1 MEGKICM
8 VTGAT
13 AGIGK
18 ATAHGLAEMGAKVI
32 VVGRNPEKC
41 ARVVEEI
48 RKATRNQNV
57 DCLLADLT
65 DLSQIHRLALHFQ
78 ESYPRLHVLINNAGA
93 IFLTRRETVDGIEM
107 TFALNHLSYFLL
119 TLLLL
124 DELKASAP
132 SRVVNVS
139 SNGHFGKR
147 LNFDDLQSER
157 GYKFMQVYGRSKL
170 ANLYFTFELARRLDG
185 TGVTVN
191 ALHPGFVATDMGK
204 NNGLLA
210 RLIVPLIHFRS
221 LTPEQGAQT
230 SLYLASSPD
239 VKGISGEYFVK
250 CKIGHVDPIARD
262 PEAARRLWRT
272 SAELTGMDNWA

>member
-1 MEGKICM
+1 
-8 VTGAT
+8 
-13 AGIGK
+13 
-18 ATAHGLAEMGAKVI
+18 
-32 VVGRNPEKC
+32 
-41 ARVVEEI
+41 
-48 RKATRNQNV
+48 
-57 DCLLADLT
+57 
-65 DLSQIHRLALHFQ
+65 
-78 ESYPRLHVLINNAGA
+78 
-93 IFLTRRETVDGIEM
+93 
-107 TFALNHLSYFLL
+107 
-119 TLLLL
+119 
-124 DELKASAP
+124 
-132 SRVVNVS
+132 
-139 SNGHFGKR
+139 
-147 LNFDDLQSER
+147 
-157 GYKFMQVYGRSKL
+157 MQVYGRSKL

-230 SLYLASSPD
+230 SLYLASSPE
-239 VKGISGEYFVK
+239 VKGISGDYFVK